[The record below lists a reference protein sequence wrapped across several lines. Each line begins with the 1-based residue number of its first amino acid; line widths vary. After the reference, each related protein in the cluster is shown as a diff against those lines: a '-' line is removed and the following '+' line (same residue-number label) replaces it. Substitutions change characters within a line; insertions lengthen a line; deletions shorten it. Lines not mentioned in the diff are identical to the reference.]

1 MPNMVQTIKRQRQD
15 VKKRSLHQGQIT
27 SMRTA
32 KKKFLK
38 AVEAG
43 DDNAAEL
50 YNNAVKAIDQAATKG
65 HIHKNKAARD
75 KSRLHKKLAN

>member
-15 VKKRSLHQGQIT
+15 VKKHDLHRGQIT

-32 KKKFLK
+32 KKKFVK

-50 YNNAVKAIDQAATKG
+50 YKKAVKAIDKAVAKG

-75 KSRLHKKLAN
+75 KSRLAAKLG